1 MWGQK
6 APPKHENGGKKRP
19 QNHKVGAESAPAQI
33 TAEKVWGQKVPSKCK
48 SGGEK
53 RRQNSKVTAK
63 SATTQ
68 ISEKKGMVAESA
80 IKMEKWWRKTP
91 SNKQSDGRKC
101 HYFSNLVELQPHI
114 SNCGGALTTTYH
126 IQGAGAP
133 AKTKNN
139 VNADAFIFFRE
150 KVRPFPHLAKPMSR
164 TFGKDEKTMVQ
175 IKRDWF
181 DTALE
186 NYERGETHGR
196 WKEKIQV

>member
-1 MWGQK
+1 MKMGAKSAPKTTKWGQK
-6 APPKHENGGKKRP
+6 APP
-19 QNHKVGAESAPAQI
+19 HKLELK
-33 TAEKVWGQKVPSKCK
+33 KVWGQKVPSKCK
-48 SGGEK
+48 SGGKK

-68 ISEKKGMVAESA
+68 IRVKKVMVAESA

-101 HYFSNLVELQPHI
+101 HYFSKLVELQPHI

-133 AKTKNN
+133 AKTKNY

-150 KVRPFPHLAKPMSR
+150 KVRPFPHLAKPISR
-164 TFGKDEKTMVQ
+164 TFRKDEKSNGTDK
-175 IKRDWF
+175 KR
-181 DTALE
+181 L
-186 NYERGETHGR
+186 
-196 WKEKIQV
+196 V